1 MTSLHFI
8 YICIHTHTHT
18 HTNVMGHGRKY
29 TFYQELWS
37 EIFHLK
43 SMEYM
48 ETKTAAYRKNKNQI
62 RSLKTY
68 IML

>member
-1 MTSLHFI
+1 MYT
-8 YICIHTHTHT
+8 HTHTHT

-37 EIFHLK
+37 EISHLK